1 LIEEDKRFSSKVF
14 TPVKPLNISNQ
25 QSFRLNY
32 LSEFISKQVEQNEE
46 IYDALDKVV
55 ATVNSNHL
63 AQEQKID
70 QIIIEN
76 QQQKEQSNFFLE
88 KVENN
93 ERTTDEILQSLQS
106 LQHHNDQLNEN
117 MANEQLINQAILD
130 QLSFQDQQLRHT
142 NSQLDNYVTLANQLS
157 EQLITQEK
165 LLKEMEQKLEVQ
177 DIYHSTVMTKLDK
190 QDAINEK
197 ILRQLDHLKSIFH
210 ERINSIVEKMENSFQ
225 STTNYFNDIF
235 NKSGFMKPFLLSSR
249 PKDKKEKEKEKEI
262 EETNKV
268 N

>member
-14 TPVKPLNISNQ
+14 TPIKPLNNSNQ

-46 IYDALDKVV
+46 IYDALDKVE
-55 ATVNSNHL
+55 ATVNSNHH
-63 AQEQKID
+63 AQVQKID
-70 QIIIEN
+70 QLIIEN

-88 KVENN
+88 KIDNN
-93 ERTTDEILQSLQS
+93 ERNTDEILQSLQS

-210 ERINSIVEKMENSFQ
+210 ERINSIVEKMEYSFQ
-225 STTNYFNDIF
+225 STTDYFNDIF

-249 PKDKKEKEKEKEI
+249 PKDTKEKEI